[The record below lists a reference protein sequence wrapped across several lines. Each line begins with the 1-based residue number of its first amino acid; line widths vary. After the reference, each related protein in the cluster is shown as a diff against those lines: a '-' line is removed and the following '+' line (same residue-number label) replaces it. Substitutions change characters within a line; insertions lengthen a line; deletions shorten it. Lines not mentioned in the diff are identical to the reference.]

1 MSSIASPEQNVD
13 LGQRLMAVRTATGL
27 SQGVFAD
34 TLGLSLRAYANY
46 ERGEREMPVALFR
59 ALYETY
65 GIDPVWLLAGPGEQP
80 VKAATRTMDFTLVE
94 DIIQCVDAEL
104 ATMGKKLTPAM
115 RLRILRAAYALSAVK
130 GFVDAGS
137 VKELLSIAVR
147 R

>member
-1 MSSIASPEQNVD
+1 VSSIASADQND
-13 LGQRLMAVRTATGL
+13 ALGQRLVTVRATTGL
-27 SQGVFAD
+27 SQSAFAD

-80 VKAATRTMDFTLVE
+80 VKAATRTMDFALV
-94 DIIQCVDAEL
+94 DTITQCVDAEL
-104 ATMGKKLTPAM
+104 AMMGKKLKPAM
-115 RLRILRAAYALSAVK
+115 RLRILKAVYALSAEK
-130 GFVDAGS
+130 GRLEVGS
-137 VKELLSIAVR
+137 VKELLSIAAR

>member
-1 MSSIASPEQNVD
+1 MSSIASADQND
-13 LGQRLMAVRTATGL
+13 ALGQRLVTVRATTGL
-27 SQGVFAD
+27 SQSAFAD

-80 VKAATRTMDFTLVE
+80 VKAATRTMDFALV
-94 DIIQCVDAEL
+94 DTITQCVDAEL
-104 ATMGKKLTPAM
+104 AMMGKKLKPAM
-115 RLRILRAAYALSAVK
+115 RLRILKAVYALSAEK
-130 GFVDAGS
+130 GRLEVGS
-137 VKELLSIAVR
+137 VKELLSIAAR